1 MRLHTGEW
9 HVFNYFFKKSFY
21 FKFKIDGH
29 WPRTA
34 DTLHA
39 KFEILAF
46 FRSWEIVLAKNRVII
61 QLLFNY
67 LFNFFFKFKTHRH
80 WPRTAEILHIK
91 FEIPAFCKSW
101 ETVLAKTAS
110 LFTQLVNHLAEFDVT
125 KPQAR
130 FPSKRNRLRWQAANH
145 GCHCFDRASYWLL
158 LAFSPVSIQTQC

>member
-1 MRLHTGEW
+1 MGTDLVLQTL
-9 HVFNYFFKKSFY
+9 YMQSL
-21 FKFKIDGH
+21 KF
-29 WPRTA
+29 WPFSDPEKLCLQKTA
-34 DTLHA
+34 
-39 KFEILAF
+39 
-46 FRSWEIVLAKNRVII
+46 S
-61 QLLFNY
+61 LFNY
-67 LFNFFFKFKTHRH
+67 YLIICSIFFFKFKTHRH

-130 FPSKRNRLRWQAANH
+130 FPSKRNRLRCVRLDGNWAKRKRLRWQAANH

-158 LAFSPVSIQTQC
+158 LAFSPVSIQTQCTQC